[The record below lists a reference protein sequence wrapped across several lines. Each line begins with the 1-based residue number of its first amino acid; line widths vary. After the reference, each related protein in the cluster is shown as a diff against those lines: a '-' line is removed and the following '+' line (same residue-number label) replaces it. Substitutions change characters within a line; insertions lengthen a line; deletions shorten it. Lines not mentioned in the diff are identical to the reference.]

1 MKRIIQNLKFICF
14 ILLIGTVLAAC
25 ATTSYLNVTYQPPPE
40 SYALDGKEIFFD
52 FKDMRTDKTVL
63 SETAQKKLKNFTGIF
78 SLTVAS
84 QGEKGPVV
92 GAFYLPS
99 LFQEAFTR
107 SLVNMGAELLPEPKN
122 DEPILEIVLK
132 DFILD
137 VVGRKWVASI
147 RYETDLIKNGN
158 LLASQNISGNAE
170 RYDLLGRKDADKLL
184 GEIFTDIVNK
194 LDIHKLFEQ
203 AGL

>member
-1 MKRIIQNLKFICF
+1 M
-14 ILLIGTVLAAC
+14 
-25 ATTSYLNVTYQPPPE
+25 
-40 SYALDGKEIFFD
+40 
-52 FKDMRTDKTVL
+52 
-63 SETAQKKLKNFTGIF
+63 
-78 SLTVAS
+78 
-84 QGEKGPVV
+84 V

-184 GEIFTDIVNK
+184 GKFSQIS
-194 LDIHKLFEQ
+194 
-203 AGL
+203 